1 VVKTDTLRVTSHG
14 VQPQVDLSSAPRSG
28 DYSMLF
34 TGCIQVPSDD
44 VYTFELAG
52 GEGALMR
59 IHEATV
65 IDADTTFPDRV
76 QSGAIRL
83 QKGCHPYRI
92 YLRHTGQASQTLT
105 LRWRRGDGPF
115 NNVPATALSHAAG
128 H

>member
-1 VVKTDTLRVTSHG
+1 
-14 VQPQVDLSSAPRSG
+14 
-28 DYSMLF
+28 MLF

-76 QSGAIRL
+76 RSGAIRL